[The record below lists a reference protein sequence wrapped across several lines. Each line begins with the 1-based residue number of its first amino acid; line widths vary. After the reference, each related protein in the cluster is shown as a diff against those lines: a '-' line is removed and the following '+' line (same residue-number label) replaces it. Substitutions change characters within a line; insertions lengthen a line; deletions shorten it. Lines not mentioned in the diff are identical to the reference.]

1 MGQHNEFGRQ
11 GEQLAVDF
19 LNKKGYRILE
29 RNYRYLKAEIDIL
42 AVKEGTLAVVEVKT
56 RSSDYIQDILET
68 VSSKK
73 MKLLVAAADNYVTN
87 LDLDLDVRFDVIT
100 ILKEKQG
107 FKINHVENAFYHF

>member
-11 GEQLAVDF
+11 GERLAVDF

-42 AVKEGTLAVVEVKT
+42 ALKEDTLAVVEVKT
-56 RSSDYIQDILET
+56 RSSNYLQDILET

-73 MKLLVAAADNYVTN
+73 MKLLVAAADNYITN
-87 LDLDLDVRFDVIT
+87 IDLDLDVRFDVIT

>member
-42 AVKEGTLAVVEVKT
+42 ALKEDTLAVVEVKT
-56 RSSDYIQDILET
+56 RSSNYLQDILET

-73 MKLLVAAADNYVTN
+73 MKLLVAAADNYITN
-87 LDLDLDVRFDVIT
+87 IDLDLDVRFDVIT